1 MTKMKA
7 PRPMAAIALSL
18 LAHVGMGHGLQLLP
32 RFAVDIEPPPQ
43 SFEVEMPK
51 EEPPPEPVKQEQEPE
66 PEPEP
71 EKPEPPKAEPPP
83 KVEAPEPEPAQQEP
97 QTAPEPSE
105 PTATPPVPGFLTA
118 AGSGDAMGL
127 NAGQLGTLGAVRAPV
142 PRVVPTKPAA
152 PPPPAPPRQVSFKDL
167 RQKPRPPR
175 LDDALERNY
184 PPAARLQG
192 RAGEARVLL
201 TVSHHGKVT
210 AVRVV
215 SATNPDFA
223 EACRRTLSGTTWS
236 APLDQE
242 GRAVGTLIPYECRF
256 RVAP

>member
-1 MTKMKA
+1 VTKLKA
-7 PRPMAAIALSL
+7 PRPATAIALSL

-32 RFAVDIEPPPQ
+32 HFAVDIEPPPQ
-43 SFEVEMPK
+43 SFEVEMPQ
-51 EEPPPEPVKQEQEPE
+51 EEPPPQPVKDELE

-71 EKPEPPKAEPPP
+71 EKPEPPQAEPPP
-83 KVEAPEPEPAQQEP
+83 KVEAPEPEPALEEP
-97 QTAPEPSE
+97 QAAPEPSE

-118 AGSGDAMGL
+118 AGSSDGLGL
-127 NAGQLGTLGAVRAPV
+127 NAGQLGTLGALRAPA
-142 PRVVPTKPAA
+142 PRVIPAKPAP

-192 RAGEARVLL
+192 SAGEARVLL
-201 TVSHHGKVT
+201 TVSHQGKVT